1 MFNKLSLVLA
11 TSTLFFSVSSLAVGN
26 VEKAAFVAKGLMNPE
41 LLKDIEYQ
49 QGESFK
55 FGSGKIAHKLFFDAK
70 YQGLMQVIQVNC
82 YEILTTGAIEG
93 CKTVKMTR
101 K

>member
-1 MFNKLSLVLA
+1 MQNKCKALLLISSLLSFNC
-11 TSTLFFSVSSLAVGN
+11 LAVGN

-41 LLKDIEYQ
+41 LLKDINYQ
-49 QGESFK
+49 QGESFE
-55 FGSGKIAHKLFFDAK
+55 FGRGKIAHKLFFDAK
-70 YQGLMQVIQVNC
+70 YQGLMQVIQINC
-82 YEILTTGAIEG
+82 YEIVNTGAIED